1 MASESIDM
9 PSADVL
15 VRRRAVQW
23 RAGLALIGRS
33 LGGVLKPLIAVAFVL
48 AALQTVLVLQANAQ
62 QEAQSF
68 GRIAEMMPAFVRRSL
83 GEMTLVVVS
92 FQGAVCAA
100 FFHPVVVLL
109 VTFLG
114 VYFGSEPAH
123 DVEAS
128 LVDLVLARPLPR
140 HWVITRSL
148 ALILLGTCGAVAV
161 LALAMAVSLRL
172 FAAAN
177 AAAAAPAAMTVLKMA
192 LNLAAVA
199 TLAGTISLAAASG
212 ARRRGTAITVAGV
225 TVVFF
230 YLVTFLEPTWAPAAA
245 IGPLSPFHYYH
256 PVNMLAGRGEP
267 WRDVAVLAA
276 ASIACAAFAWWQFNR
291 RDL

>member
-1 MASESIDM
+1 MASEWIDI

-15 VRRRAVQW
+15 VTRRGVQW

-33 LGGVLKPLIAVAFVL
+33 LGRVLKPLIAVALVL
-48 AALQTVLVLQANAQ
+48 AALQLVLVLQANAQ
-62 QEAQSF
+62 QEAQAF

-109 VTFLG
+109 VTFIG

-128 LVDLVLARPLPR
+128 LVDLVLSRPLPR

-161 LALAMAVSLRL
+161 LALVMAASLQL

-177 AAAAAPAAMTVLKMA
+177 AAAAPPAATVLKMA

-199 TLAGTISLAAASG
+199 TLAGTISLAAASR
-212 ARRRGTAITVAGV
+212 ARRRGTAIAAAGV
-225 TVVFF
+225 IVVFL

-256 PVNMLAGRGEP
+256 PVNMLAGRGGP
-267 WRDVAVLAA
+267 WRDVSMLAG
-276 ASIACAAFAWWQFNR
+276 ASLACAAFAYWQFTR

>member
-1 MASESIDM
+1 MASEWIDS

-15 VRRRAVQW
+15 VTRRGVPW
-23 RAGLALIGRS
+23 RAGVALIGRS
-33 LGGVLKPLIAVAFVL
+33 LSGVLKPLIAVAFVL
-48 AALQTVLVLQANAQ
+48 AALQLVLVLQANAQ
-62 QEAQSF
+62 QEAQAF

-128 LVDLVLARPLPR
+128 LVDLVLSRTLPR
-140 HWVITRSL
+140 HWMITRSL
-148 ALILLGTCGAVAV
+148 ALILFSTCGAVAV
-161 LALAMAVSLRL
+161 LALMMAASLQL

-177 AAAAAPAAMTVLKMA
+177 VASAPPAATVLKMA

-199 TLAGTISLAAASG
+199 TLAGTISLTAASR
-212 ARRRGTAITVAGV
+212 ARRRGTAIAAAGV
-225 TVVFF
+225 IVVLC

-256 PVNMLAGRGEP
+256 PVNMLAGRAEL

-276 ASIACAAFAWWQFNR
+276 ASVACALFAYWQFNR